1 MPHFLRAAFALL
13 LLAAAPISAAAPP
26 GGTIRVRLETSA
38 GAIVVAVDP
47 RHAPRTSA
55 NFLAYVDDGRLD
67 GTIFYRAARRAS
79 YPKFGFIQG
88 GIETDARRML
98 PPVPLEPTTKT
109 GLKHEDGTIS
119 MAHGSNYDGATGNFS
134 IMVGGNPFLD
144 ARPGNRGYA
153 AFGQVVAGMDVV
165 RRILAMPTG
174 GGTGPMRGQ
183 MLARPVRL
191 IKAVRMD
198 GVAKPT
204 GKPKPWLFNY
214 R

>member
-1 MPHFLRAAFALL
+1 MLILFRAAFLLL
-13 LLAAAPISAAAPP
+13 LLAVAPASAAPGP
-26 GGTIRVRLETSA
+26 GMVRVRLETSA

-67 GTIFYRAARRAS
+67 GAIFYRAARRAS